1 MASRLPR
8 VLRPSNQQVT
18 DWIGPVT
25 SRGRAGTSRER
36 ARARIAAMTASTAT
50 AYERFVPY
58 RRSFEIGFWLIFLL
72 VNATANSV
80 TVSMDVVR
88 VGLATRIAP
97 WEPWVW
103 ETSSGLLWAALIPAI
118 VAFSHRFPLHWDGW
132 RRVLWWHIIASIVVC
147 LIHVVGMVGLRKLA
161 YAAMG
166 SSYDF
171 GDWGAELVYEYLK
184 DARSYAGLLLVIEF
198 YRLLLRR
205 WQGEARLLDVPDE
218 GPPLEPI
225 ERPERFLVRKLG
237 REFLLAARDIEWLQA
252 SGNYVNL
259 RVRGHYYPLRST
271 VASIAE
277 KLDTARYARIHR
289 SFLVNLDQ
297 VEAIEPL
304 DSGDAR
310 VHMRDGTTLPCS
322 RTYREALRQRLA

>member
-1 MASRLPR
+1 M
-8 VLRPSNQQVT
+8 PS
-18 DWIGPVT
+18 
-25 SRGRAGTSRER
+25 
-36 ARARIAAMTASTAT
+36 STTT
-50 AYERFVPY
+50 AYERYLPY
-58 RRSFEIGFWLIFLL
+58 RRSFEIGFWLLFLL
-72 VNATANSV
+72 VNATANSL
-80 TVSMDVVR
+80 TVSIDIARAGLDV
-88 VGLATRIAP
+88 RIEA

-103 ETSSGLLWAALIPAI
+103 EYSSALLWAGLIGAI
-118 VAFSHRFPLHWDGW
+118 AAFSSRFPLHWDNW
-132 RRVLWWHIIASIVVC
+132 RRMLPWHIAASIVVC

-161 YAAMG
+161 YAVMG

-171 GDWGAELVYEYLK
+171 GNWGAELLYEYLK
-184 DARSYAGLLLVIEF
+184 DARTYAGLLLVIEF

-218 GPPLEPI
+218 GPPVEPV

-271 VASIAE
+271 VAAIEE
-277 KLDTARYARIHR
+277 KLDTARFARIHR

-310 VHMRDGTTLPCS
+310 VHLRDGTMLPCS
-322 RTYREALRQRLA
+322 RTYRDALRQRVA